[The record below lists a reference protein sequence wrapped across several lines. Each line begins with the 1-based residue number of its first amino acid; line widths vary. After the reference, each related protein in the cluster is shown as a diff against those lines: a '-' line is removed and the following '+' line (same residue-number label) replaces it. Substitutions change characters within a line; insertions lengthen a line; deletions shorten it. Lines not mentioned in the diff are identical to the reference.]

1 MTAKEALAEWVGGLS
16 EADAAAY
23 LEKVQPEA
31 REAAECPPADDPLL
45 RFLARTRDRGP
56 SMTDAQ
62 WDAFAENLEA
72 DRLSYRKRW
81 G

>member
-1 MTAKEALAEWVGGLS
+1 VTAKEALAEWVGGLS
-16 EADAAAY
+16 EAEAAAY
-23 LEKVQPEA
+23 LRNVQPEA
-31 REAAECPPADDPLL
+31 GGAVECPPTDDPLL
-45 RFLARTRDRGP
+45 RFLARTRDEGP